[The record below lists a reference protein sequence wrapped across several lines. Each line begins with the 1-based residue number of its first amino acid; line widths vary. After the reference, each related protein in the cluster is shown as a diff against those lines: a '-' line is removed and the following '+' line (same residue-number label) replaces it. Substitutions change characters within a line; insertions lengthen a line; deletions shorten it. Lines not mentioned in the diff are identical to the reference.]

1 MVMLMALVMTV
12 TYMPAAAFAE
22 PIPEQNAAQTDTQ
35 TEAFAREANIDDVI
49 ISAEAEPGVFPAEAE
64 LVAEKV
70 SKNDEIKASEAVD
83 AVRPDAFKG
92 MDQKCE
98 KMRFLFL

>member
-49 ISAEAEPGVFPAEAE
+49 ISATIDQSTQFA
-64 LVAEKV
+64 VANGQRLFKKV
-70 SKNDEIKASEAVD
+70 GWTVIL
-83 AVRPDAFKG
+83 
-92 MDQKCE
+92 Q
-98 KMRFLFL
+98 